1 MRHFAAA
8 AAKKNKGEASA
19 DGTPLTHQARKDAAK
34 QHRRDRYESQQARLL
49 RLRTRREGIPDV
61 GKMKREFRGWFDKE
75 VKYHE
80 ILESRARRNNEK
92 WRIRVAAMVER
103 LPVIT
108 PDVLPWEREYF
119 DLRDYLATYGKEYPE
134 ETGFMFAPDKPEDHI
149 VPTDEELLAGLP
161 FTPAPRETEADATG
175 FYQTRD
181 RELKTRVYLAIKSDA
196 EGNRS
201 GPRWTLPSA
210 IVRSDETMLQAAQ
223 RAVAECAGKDLELWC
238 PGNAPMT
245 VNYRVYG
252 KNLPEEVKGGFVG
265 EKIFYYRVQ
274 HDSGDVDE
282 EQIKAAEDW
291 GWLTRGEIVER
302 VEGERGKHQAKFF
315 HYML

>member
-8 AAKKNKGEASA
+8 KKSKDAAA
-19 DGTPLTHQARKDAAK
+19 DGDQKEGLLTHQARKDAAK
-34 QHRRDRYESQQARLL
+34 QQRRDTWDAKQARLQ
-49 RLRTRREGIPDV
+49 RLKTRRTGIATV
-61 GKMKREFRGWFDKE
+61 GSMKKKFRAWFDKE
-75 VKYHE
+75 VEYHE
-80 ILESRARRNNEK
+80 ILESRTRRNNEK

-108 PDVLPWEREYF
+108 PDVLPWEREWF

-149 VPTDEELLAGLP
+149 VLTDEELLAGLP

-175 FYQTRD
+175 FLKTRD

-196 EGNRS
+196 EGNKS

-210 IVRSDETMLQAAQ
+210 IVRNDETMLQAAQ
-223 RAVAECAGKDLELWC
+223 RAVLECAGKDLELWC

-252 KNLPEEVKGGFVG
+252 KNLPQDF
-265 EKIFYYRVQ
+265 
-274 HDSGDVDE
+274 
-282 EQIKAAEDW
+282 KAE
-291 GWLTRGEIVER
+291 LS
-302 VEGERGKHQAKFF
+302 
-315 HYML
+315 